1 MLWNWDSID
10 TCYLTSSWHITNNG
24 MFAASCIGAAI
35 LSIMLEALRRVN
47 RSYDAYI
54 LSQLSALNTA
64 NDYKPVTR
72 RATALQQGVRAVLHA
87 VLFGLAYIVMLI
99 VMAANGYM
107 IISIIIGAGIGKF
120 FCDWLVLD
128 GDGGVKRDEC
138 VTVCCN

>member
-1 MLWNWDSID
+1 MLWNWDTID
-10 TCYLTSSWHITNNG
+10 TCYLSSSWHITNTG
-24 MFAASCIGAAI
+24 MFIASCIGAAL
-35 LSIMLEALRRVN
+35 LSITLEALRRVT

-54 LSQLSALNTA
+54 LRQLSALNTA
-64 NDYKPVTR
+64 NDFKPVTR
-72 RATALQQGVRAVLHA
+72 RATALQQATRAILHA

-107 IISIIIGAGIGKF
+107 IISIILGAGVGKF

-128 GDGGVKRDEC
+128 GEMGVKRDEC